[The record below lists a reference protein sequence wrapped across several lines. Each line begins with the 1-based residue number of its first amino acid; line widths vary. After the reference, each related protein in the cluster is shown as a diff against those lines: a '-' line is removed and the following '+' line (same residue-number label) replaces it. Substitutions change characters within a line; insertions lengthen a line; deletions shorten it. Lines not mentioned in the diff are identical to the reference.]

1 MTETFSDFNMQST
14 TENPGL
20 STADDEIVRQV
31 DAIVLEVL
39 DRRCAGEAVTA
50 EQVMAAH
57 PSLAEEL
64 RTRFDEIDRLQ
75 QRVGARRD
83 NPAPPAERAAA
94 IDDMANEDLDA
105 PLAADDPRTF
115 PTIAGYSIDSIIGTG
130 GQSVVYSAMQM
141 TTGQAVA
148 IKFLR
153 FDPFVGE
160 QEVARFEREVGIL
173 AKLQHPNI
181 VCIID
186 RGQTADGSRYLIM
199 KRVYGLPLDKWMDL
213 NYPTI
218 THRLDAQRAL
228 LQMFRKV
235 VDATAGAHA
244 GGVVHR
250 DLKPTNIVVGGTGEP
265 FLLDFGLARDLLAEQ
280 RNQAAPTLANGF
292 IGSYAWASPEQL
304 TAGSAAVDVRSDVYT
319 LGLILYNILTGQ
331 FPYDVGG
338 SLSDLLRNVV
348 SVPPT
353 PPGRIMSEHSAK
365 RSVFR
370 FAVPSASGSLNPDLD
385 AIVLK
390 ALSKRPED
398 RYQTAE
404 AFAEDIDNYI
414 AGRRVN
420 AAAATHTRHRRRLAA
435 VVGIIAIMLTTGA
448 ILPRSP
454 VMDDVTPAPQAKQ
467 IADLLA
473 DHPDPPLGPVQIPP
487 TARKFNGHSYA
498 IIDGLWT
505 FDEARKQA
513 RALGGNILVIDS
525 RAEHLF
531 ITEWLGLGR
540 KDGIKR
546 STWWLGIM
554 SDGMSHRTLAGDEL
568 TYSALPTMLDLPLGH
583 YGGSMRQY
591 SWSLFSAVSYL
602 SLIVEWDSISSEVP
616 SSAAGLPEGAYV
628 SDAHAYLWVEQPT
641 TWRDAEEHCLAMGG
655 TLFMPQSV
663 EQEQL
668 LIDKV
673 IPRQATTSGVWIG
686 IRRIDD
692 LLITNS
698 GEVNPPYTNWAAS
711 THVLPV
717 NTQILLKADGW
728 HVATQGPNEKR
739 PFICQWRIK

>member
-1 MTETFSDFNMQST
+1 VTGKFSDFNMQST
-14 TENPGL
+14 TENPGII
-20 STADDEIVRQV
+20 TADDEIVRQV
-31 DAIVLEVL
+31 DAIVLDVL
-39 DRRCAGEAVTA
+39 DRRCAGEVITA
-50 EQVMAAH
+50 EQVMDAH
-57 PSLAEEL
+57 PTLAEEL

-83 NPAPPAERAAA
+83 DAAPLADRAAA

-130 GQSVVYSAMQM
+130 GQSIVYSATQV

-265 FLLDFGLARDLLAEQ
+265 FLLDIGLARDLLAEQ

-292 IGSYAWASPEQL
+292 VGSYAWASPEQL
-304 TAGSAAVDVRSDVYT
+304 TAGSAAVDVRSDIYT
-319 LGLILYNILTGQ
+319 LGLILYNILIGQ

-370 FAVPSASGSLNPDLD
+370 FAVPSTSGSLNPDLD
-385 AIVLK
+385 SIVLK

-435 VVGIIAIMLTTGA
+435 VVGMIAIMLTTGA

-454 VMDDVTPAPQAKQ
+454 WSDEVAPTPQAKQ

-505 FDEARKQA
+505 FDEAREQA
-513 RALGGNILVIDS
+513 RSLGGDILVIDS

-540 KDGIKR
+540 RDGMKR
-546 STWWLGIM
+546 TTWWLGIR
-554 SDGMSHRTLAGDEL
+554 SNGSHHRTLGGDEL
-568 TYSALPTMLDLPLGH
+568 NYHALPESVAISPGN
-583 YGGSMRQY
+583 YVAGMRQY
-591 SWSLFSAVSYL
+591 SWALFSERSQQ
-602 SLIVEWDSISSEVP
+602 SLIVEWDSLSSDVPIAASSIPQEATISRS
-616 SSAAGLPEGAYV
+616 
-628 SDAHAYLWVEQPT
+628 HAFLWIEQPS
-641 TWRDAEEHCLAMGG
+641 TWREAEEHCRSMGG
-655 TLFMPQSV
+655 VLFTPSGPDEERLV
-663 EQEQL
+663 
-668 LIDKV
+668 IDKV
-673 IPRQATTSGVWIG
+673 IPSQSIESGVWIG
-686 IRRIDD
+686 IRRIDE
-692 LLITNS
+692 LLVTNA
-698 GEVNPPYTNWAAS
+698 GEVNPPYANWANS
-711 THVLPV
+711 TQVLPI